1 VNAARL
7 PAYDPVSPSGFGAV
21 ERLGA
26 SDYIVNREGYPMR
39 LPFIIHNVIEF
50 IAHAVS
56 GSVRMQA
63 LIAYLLALSR
73 VGAMP
78 RQTFCMRLAA
88 SIQEVFPLICPHCSG
103 PMRIIAIITS
113 LPSQFV

>member
-1 VNAARL
+1 MCTNWAAQSNRTIVNAARL
-7 PAYDPVSPSGFGAV
+7 SAHHPISPLGFGAV

-26 SDYIVNREGYPMR
+26 SDYIVNREGHPMR

-63 LIAYLLALSR
+63 LIAELLASSR

-78 RQTFCMRLAA
+78 RQTFCMGVAA
-88 SIQEVFPLICPHCSG
+88 SIQEVFPP
-103 PMRIIAIITS
+103 R
-113 LPSQFV
+113 